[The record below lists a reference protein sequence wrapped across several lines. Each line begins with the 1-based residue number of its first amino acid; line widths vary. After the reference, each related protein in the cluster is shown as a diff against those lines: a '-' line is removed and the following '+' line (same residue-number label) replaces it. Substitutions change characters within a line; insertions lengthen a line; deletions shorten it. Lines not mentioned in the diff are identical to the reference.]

1 MKYLKRFTL
10 VGLCAIVMF
19 LSTKT
24 NAQEFSAGINTETPN
39 PNAVLHLV
47 APNGDQ
53 GLLIPSLTTAER
65 TSMTLTAADN
75 GLMVFDSEDN
85 AFYFWVNPNWVLTT
99 NTDNQNLT
107 NVLGQ
112 GNDAGGASIENVADP
127 VNPQDVATKNYVDN
141 QGDSDDQDLE
151 LTGTT
156 LSLTND
162 PTSIDLTPFLDNTD
176 NQNLSS
182 VLASGNDAG
191 AIAITNLPTP
201 TNPADA
207 ATKSYVDSNAGLTT
221 VTSVDIV
228 DGEIAN
234 ADINAGAN
242 ISWSKI
248 DKTGANVS
256 DFTNDLGFID
266 NAANPT
272 ALDVSGS
279 FGTGL
284 QVDQVGGATAGDI
297 AAASAIVNGNPNLDL
312 DSTDDLDLTTVP
324 NGAGDI
330 AGDFGTGLLVDFVG
344 GANASDIAGATATVL
359 GNPNLDLDSTDDLD
373 LTTVPNAGG
382 DIIGDFGS
390 GLIIDANAVTSAEIQ
405 DGSIVDAD
413 VSDVGANKITYD
425 NTTSL
430 LSAIDV
436 QAAIDE
442 IDGTV
447 DGIGTPAANVVT
459 FNNVASGLTAT
470 DVQGAIDE
478 IDGTIDAG
486 DLTDDQTG
494 AEVTFNN
501 VASGLTATD
510 VQGAIDEIDATVD
523 GIGAPTAATTTFNN
537 VASGLTATDVQG
549 AIDEID
555 ANIDAGDLTD
565 DQTGAEVTF
574 NNVASGLTAT
584 DVQGAIDEI
593 DGTVDGLGTPAAN
606 VVTFNNVASGLTAT
620 DVQGAIDEI
629 DATIDAGDLTDDQ
642 TGAEVTFNNVAAGLT
657 ATDVQG
663 AIDEIDAT
671 IDAGDLTDDQTG
683 AEVTFNNVASGLT
696 ATDVQGAI
704 DEIDGTVDGL
714 GTPAANVVTFNNVA
728 SGLTATD
735 VQGAI
740 DEIDATIDAGD
751 LTDDQTGAEVTF
763 NNVAAGLTATDVQ
776 GAIDEID
783 ATIDAGDL
791 TDDQTGAEV
800 TFNNVASG
808 LTATDVQGA
817 IDEIDATIDAGD
829 LTDDQTGAEVT
840 FNNVASGLTS
850 TDVQGAIDEIDA
862 TIDAG
867 DLTDDQTGAEVT
879 FNNVASGLTATDV
892 QGAIDEIDGTVD
904 GLGTPAAN
912 VVTFNNVASGLTAT
926 DVQGAI
932 DEIDATID
940 AGDLTDDQT
949 GAEVTFNNVASGLTA
964 TDVQGAIDEIDATI
978 DAGDLT
984 DDQTGAEVT
993 FNNVASGLTSTDVQ
1007 GAIDEIDA
1015 TIDAGDLTDDQTG
1028 AEVTFNNVA
1037 SGLTATDVQG
1047 AIDEIDATIDAGD
1060 LTDDQTGAEVT
1071 FNNVASGLTA
1081 TDVQGAID
1089 EIDGTV
1095 DGLGTPAANVVTFN
1109 NVASGLSAVNVQA
1122 AIDEIDG
1129 TVDGLGTAA
1138 STTFNNVAS
1147 GLTATDVQGAIDEI
1161 DATIDAGDLTDDQT
1175 GAEVTFNNVASGL
1188 TATDVQGAIDEIDA
1202 TIDAG
1207 DLTDDQTGAE
1217 VTFNNVASGLTA
1229 TDVQGAIDEI
1239 DATIDAGDL
1248 TDDQTGAEVTFN
1260 NVASGL
1266 TATDVQGAID
1276 EIDATIDAG
1285 DLTDDQTGAEVTF
1298 NNVASGLTATDV
1310 QGAIDEIDA
1319 TIDAGDLTDDQ
1330 DLSIAGNTIAISG
1343 DPNSD
1348 VDLAFSPPADGEV
1361 LTWDNTNTRWDALA
1375 VPVTGDMFAAV
1386 YDPGAVL
1393 GDAFDLSNHITFT
1406 PPADGE
1412 VLTWDNTN
1420 GRWDALAV
1428 PVTGDMFAAVYDPG
1442 AVLGDAFDLSNHIT
1456 FTPPAD
1462 GEVLTW
1468 DNTNG
1473 RWDALAVPVT
1483 GDMFAAVYD
1492 PGAVLGDA
1500 FDLSNHITFTPPADG
1515 EVLTWDNTNGRWDAL
1530 AVPVTGDMFAAVYD
1544 PGAVLGDAFDLS
1556 NHITFTPP
1564 ADGEVLTWDNTNGRW
1579 DALAVPVTGD
1589 MFAAVYDPGAVL
1601 GDAFD
1606 LSNHITFTPP
1616 ADGEVLT
1623 WDNTNGRWDALAVP
1637 VTGDMFA
1644 AVYDPGAVL
1653 GDAFDLSNHITFTPP
1668 ADGEVLTWDNT
1679 NGRWDALAVP
1689 VTGDMFAAVYDPGAV
1704 LGDAFDLSIHTSFT
1718 APLDGDVLTWDN
1730 TNGRWD
1736 ALAPS
1741 PVLNSGSGVT
1751 INSNNIDLGGI
1762 LAGPTS
1768 ITTGAGND
1776 LTIDGAGQLFINTGV
1791 ANFRSNTINLGDNA
1805 GDNVR
1810 VVGGIT
1816 FDEST
1821 FDLNLDVTDQ
1831 TVGLGTLIVPDLV
1844 GATETLAV
1852 ISDIGNFIDGSENN
1866 LAGNSSASPSG
1877 SNNIIFGFNSGVSM
1891 TTGSDNIVIGSSADN
1906 TAATTG
1912 GNVSIGV
1919 SADGN
1924 GGDAIAIG
1932 NTAQAD
1938 GVSSVAIGKNAIAS
1952 AANTFIVGGTGVDA
1966 LSVGIGTS
1974 IPAVTLDI
1982 AATDAIRVPVGITA
1996 ERPAT
2001 PADGMFRFNTTDGNF
2016 EGYVAGGWEQITG
2029 NPNFQMGFVEDPN
2042 SAVFGAGTILPV
2054 PAGKAIQVI
2063 DDGIGGGGM
2072 VAAATFN
2079 NDLITNR
2086 ATLALASARGNTG
2099 GPAAVQGGDVIGEI
2113 VFNGHYGGV
2122 LTNFDKGAGI
2132 EAVAANNWTSGN
2144 TGADLIFITSPS
2156 VASVPTER
2164 MRITESG
2171 GVGIGTGTP
2180 VYDLHVYNTL
2190 DQAKTITVDAQ
2201 GTQTGQLG
2209 AFILQTLGDGST
2221 LVDQIGTNG
2230 WMIQGYGDAFSD
2242 ATRQNDLS
2250 FGYYQGNVET
2260 SSILHLDGSGTVGI
2274 GTGDPLA
2281 PLQIGDNFGF
2291 AHFENA
2297 TEGINGE
2304 AITNNLYPDY
2314 TNMTDNA
2321 LVRMNADSSSMI
2333 FMDDGS
2339 ISFMRIAR
2347 LGDAGATATVDLTN
2361 TSAEI
2366 SSWME
2371 LNDDGSVQVSG
2382 GEGNSI
2388 VNDGAN
2394 VALKAGDGFGGG
2406 NGNGG
2411 LLILQPG
2418 LGTGTG
2424 NDGLIIADGDLQVAN
2439 GRSLVL
2445 EDGAASDAVGFR
2457 APGTVTS
2464 GVIWELPPADG
2475 SAGQVLSTSGGG
2487 SGILSWVTP
2496 AGFVTPTF
2504 DDSNN
2509 LIVGSTAGTDPM
2521 FSGLDYQ
2528 LGVVSPSGGKAFLSA
2543 HSYGGIPEL
2552 RLSRTNGTQGGELPV
2567 SIGEVLGEVVFTGRE
2582 VNSGNYPISAVIR
2595 AESTDNFDELSAYGT
2610 DLVFISTTSGTISPV
2625 DAMRIS
2631 GGFIGINNNAPN
2643 VELDVIGGAEIT
2655 GNVDIG
2661 AGNIVLAS
2669 AGGITATGQINAN
2682 ASSVTT
2688 AQYQI
2693 SGVTVINGSSDFTAN
2708 SLDVGSSSASIT
2720 TGGDITH
2727 TGNYVTPPATA
2738 VAMSSLPGAL
2748 PAGRIIRVNADGN
2761 ITNILAGVDGQEIVL
2776 VCVVGGPN
2784 TIGTGGN
2791 VKLHQN
2797 TAMPMVAGASIH
2809 FVWIQQLGN
2818 WVEIGRSE

>member
-1 MKYLKRFTL
+1 MSLSKRIYLAVSAVVFLLISGTL
-10 VGLCAIVMF
+10 
-19 LSTKT
+19 S
-24 NAQEFSAGINTETPN
+24 AQQFSAGVNTETPN

-47 APNGDQ
+47 APNGNQ

-65 TSMTLTAADN
+65 NSMSLSAVDN
-75 GLMVFDSEDN
+75 GLLVFDSEEN
-85 AFYFWVNPNWVLTT
+85 AFYFWVDPNWVLTT
-99 NTDNQNLT
+99 NTDNQDLA
-107 NVLGQ
+107 NVLSQ
-112 GNDAGGASIENVADP
+112 GADAGNNVIQNVSDP

-207 ATKSYVDSNAGLTT
+207 ATKSYVDSNAGLTA
-221 VTSVDIV
+221 VTSADIV

-256 DFTNDLGFID
+256 EFTNDLGFID

-272 ALDVSGS
+272 AFDVSGS

-284 QVDQVGGATAGDI
+284 QVDQVGGATAVDI

-312 DSTDDLDLTTVP
+312 DSTDDLDLSTTP
-324 NGAGDI
+324 NAAGDI
-330 AGDFGTGLLVDFVG
+330 VGDFGTGLFVDFVG

-373 LTTVPNAGG
+373 LTSVPNAAG
-382 DIIGDFGS
+382 DISGDFGG
-390 GLIIDANAVTSAEIQ
+390 GLIIDANAVTSTEIQ

-413 VSDVGANKITYD
+413 VSDVGASKITYD

-430 LSAIDV
+430 LTAIDA

-442 IDGTV
+442 ID
-447 DGIGTPAANVVT
+447 A
-459 FNNVASGLTAT
+459 
-470 DVQGAIDE
+470 
-478 IDGTIDAG
+478 TIDAG

-555 ANIDAGDLTD
+555 A
-565 DQTGAEVTF
+565 
-574 NNVASGLTAT
+574 
-584 DVQGAIDEI
+584 
-593 DGTVDGLGTPAAN
+593 
-606 VVTFNNVASGLTAT
+606 
-620 DVQGAIDEI
+620 
-629 DATIDAGDLTDDQ
+629 TIDAGDLTDDQ
-642 TGAEVTFNNVAAGLT
+642 TGAE
-657 ATDVQG
+657 
-663 AIDEIDAT
+663 
-671 IDAGDLTDDQTG
+671 
-683 AEVTFNNVASGLT
+683 
-696 ATDVQGAI
+696 
-704 DEIDGTVDGL
+704 
-714 GTPAANVVTFNNVA
+714 
-728 SGLTATD
+728 
-735 VQGAI
+735 
-740 DEIDATIDAGD
+740 
-751 LTDDQTGAEVTF
+751 
-763 NNVAAGLTATDVQ
+763 
-776 GAIDEID
+776 
-783 ATIDAGDL
+783 
-791 TDDQTGAEV
+791 
-800 TFNNVASG
+800 
-808 LTATDVQGA
+808 
-817 IDEIDATIDAGD
+817 
-829 LTDDQTGAEVT
+829 
-840 FNNVASGLTS
+840 
-850 TDVQGAIDEIDA
+850 
-862 TIDAG
+862 
-867 DLTDDQTGAEVT
+867 
-879 FNNVASGLTATDV
+879 
-892 QGAIDEIDGTVD
+892 
-904 GLGTPAAN
+904 
-912 VVTFNNVASGLTAT
+912 VTFNNVASGLTAT

-993 FNNVASGLTSTDVQ
+993 FNNVASGLTATDVQGAIDEIDATVDGIGAPTAATTTFNNVASGLTATDVQ

-1089 EIDGTV
+1089 EIDATIDAGDLT
-1095 DGLGTPAANVVTFN
+1095 DDQTGAEVTFN
-1109 NVASGLSAVNVQA
+1109 NVASGLTATDVQG
-1122 AIDEIDG
+1122 AIDEIDA
-1129 TVDGLGTAA
+1129 TVDGIGAPTAA
-1138 STTFNNVAS
+1138 TTTFNNVAS

-1330 DLSIAGNTIAISG
+1330 
-1343 DPNSD
+1343 
-1348 VDLAFSPPADGEV
+1348 
-1361 LTWDNTNTRWDALA
+1361 
-1375 VPVTGDMFAAV
+1375 
-1386 YDPGAVL
+1386 
-1393 GDAFDLSNHITFT
+1393 
-1406 PPADGE
+1406 
-1412 VLTWDNTN
+1412 
-1420 GRWDALAV
+1420 
-1428 PVTGDMFAAVYDPG
+1428 
-1442 AVLGDAFDLSNHIT
+1442 
-1456 FTPPAD
+1456 
-1462 GEVLTW
+1462 
-1468 DNTNG
+1468 
-1473 RWDALAVPVT
+1473 
-1483 GDMFAAVYD
+1483 
-1492 PGAVLGDA
+1492 
-1500 FDLSNHITFTPPADG
+1500 
-1515 EVLTWDNTNGRWDAL
+1515 
-1530 AVPVTGDMFAAVYD
+1530 
-1544 PGAVLGDAFDLS
+1544 
-1556 NHITFTPP
+1556 
-1564 ADGEVLTWDNTNGRW
+1564 
-1579 DALAVPVTGD
+1579 
-1589 MFAAVYDPGAVL
+1589 
-1601 GDAFD
+1601 
-1606 LSNHITFTPP
+1606 
-1616 ADGEVLT
+1616 
-1623 WDNTNGRWDALAVP
+1623 
-1637 VTGDMFA
+1637 
-1644 AVYDPGAVL
+1644 
-1653 GDAFDLSNHITFTPP
+1653 
-1668 ADGEVLTWDNT
+1668 
-1679 NGRWDALAVP
+1679 
-1689 VTGDMFAAVYDPGAV
+1689 
-1704 LGDAFDLSIHTSFT
+1704 
-1718 APLDGDVLTWDN
+1718 
-1730 TNGRWD
+1730 
-1736 ALAPS
+1736 
-1741 PVLNSGSGVT
+1741 
-1751 INSNNIDLGGI
+1751 
-1762 LAGPTS
+1762 
-1768 ITTGAGND
+1768 TGAEVTFNNVASGLTATDVQGAIDEIDATIDAGD
-1776 LTIDGAGQLFINTGV
+1776 LTDDQTGAEVTFNNVASGLTATDVQAAIDEIDG
-1791 ANFRSNTINLGDNA
+1791 
-1805 GDNVR
+1805 
-1810 VVGGIT
+1810 
-1816 FDEST
+1816 
-1821 FDLNLDVTDQ
+1821 
-1831 TVGLGTLIVPDLV
+1831 TVDGLGTAASTTFNNVASGLTATDVQGAIDEIDATIDAGDLTDDQT
-1844 GATETLAV
+1844 GAEVTFNNVASGLTATDVQGAIDEIDATIDAGDLTDDQTGAEV
-1852 ISDIGNFIDGSENN
+1852 TFNNVASGLTATDVQGAIDEIDATIDAGDLTDDQTGAEVTFNNVASGLTATDVQAAIDEIDGTVDG
-1866 LAGNSSASPSG
+1866 LG
-1877 SNNIIFGFNSGVSM
+1877 
-1891 TTGSDNIVIGSSADN
+1891 
-1906 TAATTG
+1906 TAASTTFN
-1912 GNVSIGV
+1912 NVASGLTATDVQGAIDEIDATIDAGDLTDDQTGAEV
-1919 SADGN
+1919 TFNNVASGLTATDVQGAIDEIDATIDAGDLTDDQTGAEVTFNNVASGLTATDVQAAIDEIDATIDAGDLTDDQTGAEVTFNNVASGLTATDVQGAIDEIDG
-1924 GGDAIAIG
+1924 
-1932 NTAQAD
+1932 T
-1938 GVSSVAIGKNAIAS
+1938 
-1952 AANTFIVGGTGVDA
+1952 VDA
-1966 LSVGIGTS
+1966 LSVIPPTTDAQIIVSNGTT
-1974 IPAVTLDI
+1974 PTAVTMSGDVTIDNAGLTTIGANAVGDAQVEDNITINTADNQFSLFDDI
-1982 AATDAIRVPVGITA
+1982 NTANFATFELTGLTASQTYTLPDASGEIALVGAAVGDAEVADNITINTPDTQFTLFDDINTA
-1996 ERPAT
+1996 NTATLELTGLTAPQTYNLPDASGTLSLTTT
-2001 PADGMFRFNTTDGNF
+2001 PAPDL
-2016 EGYVAGGWEQITG
+2016 VAGGSVVSDSEVDDNITVTTADNQFSLFDDINTANFATFELTG
-2029 NPNFQMGFVEDPN
+2029 LTASQTYTLPDASGEIALVGAAVGDAEVADNITINTPDTQFTLFDDINTANTATLELTGLTAPQTYNLPDASGTLSLTTTPAPDLVAGGSVVSDSEVDDNITVTTADNQFSLFDDINTANFATFELTGLTASQTYTLPDASGEIALVGAAVGDAEVADNITINTPDTQFTLFDDINTANTATLELTGLTAPQTYNLPDASGTLSLTTTPAPDLVAGGSVVSDSEVDDNITVTTADNQFSLFDDINTANFATFELTGLTASQTYTLPDASGEIALVGAAVGDAEVADNITINTPDTQFTLFDDINTANTATLELTGLTAPQTYNLPDASGTLALDGAAPNFQMGFVEDAN

-2054 PAGKAIQVI
+2054 PAGKVIQVI

-2079 NDLITNR
+2079 NDLINNR

-2113 VFNGHYGGV
+2113 VFNGHYGGA

-2132 EAVAANNWTSGN
+2132 EAVAANNWTAGN
-2144 TGADLIFITSPS
+2144 TGADLIFITSPAT
-2156 VASVPTER
+2156 ASVPTER

-2250 FGYYQGNVET
+2250 FGYFQGNVET

-2281 PLQIGDNFGF
+2281 PLQIGDNLGF

-2314 TNMTDNA
+2314 SNIIDNA

-2339 ISFMRIAR
+2339 ISFMRIAKQ
-2347 LGDAGATATVDLTN
+2347 GDAGAGVNVDLTN
-2361 TSAEI
+2361 TSTEL

-2371 LNDDGSVQVSG
+2371 LNDDGSVQISG
-2382 GEGNSI
+2382 GEGNII
-2388 VNDGAN
+2388 VNDGSN
-2394 VALKAGDGFGGG
+2394 VAIKAGDGFGGG

-2411 LLILQPG
+2411 LLTLQPG
-2418 LGTGTG
+2418 MGTGTG

-2457 APGTVTS
+2457 APSTVTT
-2464 GVIWELPPADG
+2464 GVIWELPNGDG
-2475 SAGQVLSTSGGG
+2475 TGGQVLSTDGG
-2487 SGILSWVTP
+2487 GILSWITP
-2496 AGFVTPTF
+2496 GSSAPYPFFEDPNTFV
-2504 DDSNN
+2504 
-2509 LIVGSTAGTDPM
+2509 VGSTFGPDPI
-2521 FSGLDYQ
+2521 FGGNDYQ
-2528 LGVVSPSGGKAFLSA
+2528 LGVVSGSGLGKAFLSA
-2543 HSYGGIPEL
+2543 HTYGGGAEL
-2552 RLSRTNGTQGGELPV
+2552 RLSRTNGSQGGESPV
-2567 SIGEVLGEVVFTGRE
+2567 LLGEDIGEIAFTGRE
-2582 VNSGNYPISAVIR
+2582 ANAGNYPVPASIR
-2595 AESTDNFDELSAYGT
+2595 AVATDNYNDLSTLGT
-2610 DLVFISTTSGTISPV
+2610 DLVFTSTISGTTTTV
-2625 DAMRIS
+2625 EAMRIN
-2631 GGFIGINNNAPN
+2631 GGFIGINNNSPN
-2643 VELDVIGGAEIT
+2643 VELDVIGNAEIT
-2655 GNVDIG
+2655 GNLDIG

-2727 TGNYVTPPATA
+2727 IGNYVTPPATA

-2818 WVEIGRSE
+2818 WVEIGRAE